1 MYITLCTSTHATQ
14 DGASIAGLSR
24 DGPQLPAAPAPHSGH
39 SEAARN
45 TPAEVV
51 AEQPRQHG
59 VALVQQVR
67 RGCQAGGDAIKLGP
81 GQDKVADTG
90 E

>member
-1 MYITLCTSTHATQ
+1 MAQ
-14 DGASIAGLSR
+14 ASQGYLEM
-24 DGPQLPAAPAPHSGH
+24 GPSCQLPPAPHPGH
-39 SEAARN
+39 SQTARN

-59 VALVQQVR
+59 VALVKQVR
-67 RGCQAGGDAIKLGP
+67 RGCQAGGDAIKLGL